1 MASGKQPEGFRVVG
15 KALRKVDATAK
26 VIGAT
31 KFADDV
37 ALPRM
42 LYAKLLRSP
51 HPHARIVSIDLSQAA
66 ALPGVKAVLRG
77 KDLPIPFGILPVSQD
92 EHTLALD
99 KVRFVG
105 DPVAA
110 VAATTEEIATQALD
124 LIRVAYERLRAFP
137 DALDAVEH
145 GEPQIHDYADAG
157 NIHKL
162 IDLEFGDVDAGF
174 AEADVVREDLFFF
187 EGSTHLPMEQ
197 HAAVADWSPDGKLT
211 LWSSTQTPHYVHRAL
226 AKVLELSA
234 ARIRVIACPNGG
246 GFGGKSDPFSHEI
259 AVAKLAMVTGRPVK
273 ITLTREEVFY
283 CHRGRHPTLMW
294 VKTGVKQDGAIT
306 GMHFKSLL
314 DGGGYGSYGVASTY
328 YTGALQTVTYHV
340 PRYKFQGA
348 RAFTNKPPCGPKRGH
363 GTPQPRFA
371 LEVQLDKIAEQL
383 GLDPAEL
390 RLKHLVPPNSLTA
403 NWLRVGTMGL
413 GRCIEKVVR
422 GSAWKEKFKQLPY
435 GKGIGLACSSY
446 ITGAGLPIYW
456 NAMPHSGVQL
466 KCDRGGGVT
475 VFCGS
480 TEIGQGSDSILAMI
494 VAEVL
499 GLAPLDIT
507 VVTGDTDLTPVDLGS
522 YSSRVTLMT
531 GNAAIQAAGRARDII
546 GLHAAKQLEIPLERL
561 AFAEGRVFD
570 VADPEHGLT
579 FPEAVQLAEA
589 AEGTVGTVGSY
600 TPPPSPGKYRGS
612 GVGPSPAYSYSAC
625 VAEVDVDAATGIV
638 RVPRIWIAH
647 DVGRAINATTVMG
660 QIEGSVYM
668 GLGEALMEEMAYRGN
683 RNVVHK
689 IPSLLEYKSPTTLE
703 MCDVVTYVVE
713 DPDPNGPFGAKECG
727 QGPLL
732 PVPPAVANAVYDAV
746 GVRIDEVPITPEKV
760 FKALRRK
767 EKGEAPRYG
776 PATFPDIAWPEPTRV
791 PPPWEGGNGRAVPG
805 GAIPGVAPGVSRR

>member
-1 MASGKQPEGFRVVG
+1 MGNSKKKKAFQVIGT
-15 KALRKVDATAK
+15 ALRKVDATAK
-26 VIGAT
+26 VTGAT
-31 KFADDV
+31 RFADDLS
-37 ALPRM
+37 LPRM

-51 HPHARIVSIDLSQAA
+51 HPHARITAIDASKAR
-66 ALPGVKAVLRG
+66 ALPGVKAVLTG

-92 EHTLALD
+92 EHALALD

-110 VAATTEEIATQALD
+110 VAATTEEIATEALD
-124 LIRVAYERLRAFP
+124 LIDVKYERLRAFP
-137 DALDAVEH
+137 DAIDAVEH
-145 GEPQIHDYADAG
+145 PDPAIHDYADAG

-174 AEADVVREDLFFF
+174 READLVREDLFFF
-187 EGSTHLPMEQ
+187 EGNTHLPMEQ
-197 HAAVADWSPDGKLT
+197 HAAAADWSPGGRLT
-211 LWSSTQTPHYVHRAL
+211 VWSSTQTPHYVHRAL
-226 AKVLELSA
+226 AKVLELPA

-259 AVAKLAMVTGRPVK
+259 VVAKLAVLTGRPIK

-294 VKTGVKQDGAIT
+294 VKTGVKKDGAIT

-328 YTGALQTVTYHV
+328 YTGALQTVTYPI

-371 LEVQLDKIAEQL
+371 LEVHLDKVAEQL
-383 GLDPAEL
+383 SMDPAEL
-390 RLKHLVPPNSLTA
+390 RLRHLVPPNSLTA

-413 GRCIEKVVR
+413 GRCIEKVVA
-422 GSAWKEKFKQLPY
+422 GSEWKRRFKKLPY
-435 GKGIGLACSSY
+435 GQGVGLACSSY

-499 GLAPLDIT
+499 GIDPGHIA

-531 GNAAIQAAGRARDII
+531 GNAAIQAAERARDLIAP
-546 GLHAAKQLEIPLERL
+546 HAAKKLEVPEERI
-561 AFAEGRVFD
+561 AFADGRVFD
-570 VADPEHGLT
+570 VERPEHGLT
-579 FPEAVQLAEA
+579 FAEAVQLAEA
-589 AEGTVGTVGSY
+589 AQGTVGTVGSY
-600 TPPPSPGKYRGS
+600 TPPRSAGRYRGA

-625 VAEVDVDAATGIV
+625 VALVDVDPATGIV
-638 RVPRIWIAH
+638 RVPKIWIAH
-647 DVGRAINATTVMG
+647 DVGRVINAASVMG

-767 EKGEAPRYG
+767 DKGEEPRFG
-776 PATFPDIAWPEPTRV
+776 PTRFPEIPWPEPTRV
-791 PPPWEGGNGRAVPG
+791 PPPWEGGDGTAVGQSVGRTVGRHA
-805 GAIPGVAPGVSRR
+805 

>member
-1 MASGKQPEGFRVVG
+1 MGNSKKKKAFQVIGT
-15 KALRKVDATAK
+15 ALRKVDATAK
-26 VIGAT
+26 VTGAT
-31 KFADDV
+31 RFADDLS
-37 ALPRM
+37 LPRM

-51 HPHARIVSIDLSQAA
+51 HPHARITAIDASKAR
-66 ALPGVKAVLRG
+66 ALPGVKTVLTG

-92 EHTLALD
+92 EHALALN

-110 VAATTEEIATQALD
+110 VAATTEEIATEALD
-124 LIRVAYERLRAFP
+124 LIDVKYERLRAFP
-137 DALDAVEH
+137 DAIDAVEH
-145 GEPQIHDYADAG
+145 PDPAIHDYADAG

-162 IDLEFGDVDAGF
+162 IDLEFGDVDTGF
-174 AEADVVREDLFFF
+174 READLVREDLFFF
-187 EGSTHLPMEQ
+187 EGNTHLPMEQ
-197 HAAVADWSPDGKLT
+197 HAAAADWSPGGRLT
-211 LWSSTQTPHYVHRAL
+211 VWSSTQTPHYVHRAL
-226 AKVLELSA
+226 AKVLELPA

-259 AVAKLAMVTGRPVK
+259 VVAKLAMRTGRPIK

-294 VKTGVKQDGAIT
+294 VKTGVKKDGAIT

-328 YTGALQTVTYHV
+328 YTGALQTVTYPI

-371 LEVQLDKIAEQL
+371 LEVHLDKVAEQL
-383 GLDPAEL
+383 GMDPAEL
-390 RLKHLVPPNSLTA
+390 RLRHLVPPNSLTA

-413 GRCIEKVVR
+413 GRCIEKVVA
-422 GSAWKEKFKQLPY
+422 GSDWKRRFKKLPY
-435 GKGIGLACSSY
+435 GQGVGLACSSY

-499 GLAPLDIT
+499 GIDPGHIA

-531 GNAAIQAAGRARDII
+531 GNAAIQAAERARDLIAP
-546 GLHAAKQLEIPLERL
+546 HAAKKLEVPEERI
-561 AFAEGRVFD
+561 AFADGRVLD
-570 VADPEHGLT
+570 VERPEHGLT
-579 FPEAVQLAEA
+579 FAEAVQLAEA
-589 AEGTVGTVGSY
+589 AQGTVGTVGSY
-600 TPPPSPGKYRGS
+600 TPPRSAGRYRGA

-625 VAEVDVDAATGIV
+625 VALVDVDPATGIV
-638 RVPRIWIAH
+638 RVPKIWIAH
-647 DVGRAINATTVMG
+647 DVGRVINAASVMG

-767 EKGEAPRYG
+767 DKGEEPRFG
-776 PATFPDIAWPEPTRV
+776 PTRFPEIPWPEPTRV
-791 PPPWEGGNGRAVPG
+791 PPPWEGGDGTAVGQSVGRTVGRHA
-805 GAIPGVAPGVSRR
+805 